1 MRQNSFSSCTSF
13 APFAPFLLSNDV
25 DGKDGVGKQIDPH
38 TQKGRVPGV
47 LETLNLKKKKEKN
60 VEELY
65 FTKMANDCA
74 AKISL
79 VMQFIASFCWA
90 VGAILAGPMNS
101 ADFLQLSA
109 AMAWCVA
116 NFASAWSM
124 KGGGCRGEKVAAPVF
139 CDGIDDDL
147 ASTPPS
153 CSHTSRLKL

>member
-25 DGKDGVGKQIDPH
+25 DGKDGVSKQIERAGAGSFLHPI
-38 TQKGRVPGV
+38 
-47 LETLNLKKKKEKN
+47 ETLTLKKKEGEC
-60 VEELY
+60 EELY
-65 FTKMANDCA
+65 LTKMANDCA

-139 CDGIDDDL
+139 CDGIADDL
-147 ASTPPS
+147 ASPPPS
-153 CSHTSRLKL
+153 CSHSSRLKL

>member
-1 MRQNSFSSCTSF
+1 MRQNSFSSWTSF

-25 DGKDGVGKQIDPH
+25 DGKDGVSKQIERACAGSFLHPI
-38 TQKGRVPGV
+38 
-47 LETLNLKKKKEKN
+47 ETLNFKKKEGEC
-60 VEELY
+60 EEHYL
-65 FTKMANDCA
+65 TKMANDCA

-90 VGAILAGPMNS
+90 VGAILAGPVNS
-101 ADFLQLSA
+101 TDFLQLSA

-153 CSHTSRLKL
+153 CSHSSRLKL

>member
-25 DGKDGVGKQIDPH
+25 DGKDGVSKQIERACAGSFTSHRNP
-38 TQKGRVPGV
+38 KF
-47 LETLNLKKKKEKN
+47 KKKEGEC
-60 VEELY
+60 EELY
-65 FTKMANDCA
+65 LTKMANDCA

-124 KGGGCRGEKVAAPVF
+124 KGDGCRGEKVAAPVF

-153 CSHTSRLKL
+153 CSHSSRLKL

>member
-25 DGKDGVGKQIDPH
+25 DGKDGVSKQIDPH
-38 TQKGRVPGV
+38 TQKGRVPG
-47 LETLNLKKKKEKN
+47 EFTSHRNPKFLKKEGECR
-60 VEELY
+60 EELY
-65 FTKMANDCA
+65 LTKMANDCA

-139 CDGIDDDL
+139 CDGIDDD
-147 ASTPPS
+147 
-153 CSHTSRLKL
+153 